1 MKLYIRYLSMHM
13 KAQMQYKLSF
23 LLTFLGQI
31 LISFTTLMGLWFMME
46 RFHSVEG
53 FTLPQVLLC
62 FAVILM
68 AYSLGEVFGR
78 GFERFPRMIS
88 NGEFDRALV
97 RPRSL
102 LFQVM
107 ASQMELSRIGRLI
120 QAMAVLAYAL
130 PRAGIVWGPGQ
141 VLTPIL
147 MIACGTLVFFNLF
160 VVYAAFSFFTLEGL
174 EFMNIFTDGGRE
186 FGRYPFS
193 VYGKEALML
202 LTYFVPLALVQYYP
216 LLYLLGRETGIQY
229 MLSPLLSLL
238 FSIPTHLFWRYGLR
252 KYKSTGS

>member
-1 MKLYIRYLSMHM
+1 MKYLAIHI

-23 LLTFLGQI
+23 LLTVLGQI
-31 LISFTTLMGLWFMME
+31 LVSFTTLLGLWFMMD

-53 FTLPQVLLC
+53 FTFPQVLLC
-62 FAVILM
+62 FAVMLM
-68 AYSLGEVFGR
+68 AFSLAEIFGR
-78 GFERFPRMIS
+78 GFDLFPRMIS
-88 NGEFDRALV
+88 NGGFDRALV

-107 ASQMELSRIGRLI
+107 ASQMELSRMGRLI
-120 QAMAVLAYAL
+120 QAAAVLIYAL
-130 PRAGIVWGPGQ
+130 PRAEVQWGPDR
-141 VLTPIL
+141 VLVLVL
-147 MIACGTLVFFNLF
+147 MIVCGALLFFCLF

-193 VYGKEALML
+193 VYGKEALRV
-202 LTYFVPLALVQYYP
+202 LTWIVPLALVQYWP
-216 LLYLLGRETGIQY
+216 LLYLLGREQGLFY

-238 FSIPTHLFWRYGLR
+238 FVVPARLLWRFGLSR
-252 KYKSTGS
+252 YKSTGS